1 MINIMEVDKV
11 LRDYSD
17 LYVWDKVKFIEKIM
31 ENSTMDGVSFSKEVV
46 EKNLPITYK
55 LIRENF
61 DDDEILENVVDM
73 DSISDFV
80 SCSRD
85 ILNECLSQSSDSL
98 IKRTLENN
106 LILKDRIK
114 TIINNIE
121 NEA

>member
-1 MINIMEVDKV
+1 MEINKV
-11 LRDYSD
+11 LKDYSD
-17 LYVWDKVKFIEKIM
+17 LYVWDKVKFIERIM
-31 ENSTMDGVSFSKEVV
+31 ENSTMDGVSFPKEVV

-80 SCSRD
+80 SCSRNL
-85 ILNECLSQSSDSL
+85 LNDCLSQSSDSL
-98 IKRTLENN
+98 IKRMLENN
-106 LILKDRIK
+106 AVLKDRIK